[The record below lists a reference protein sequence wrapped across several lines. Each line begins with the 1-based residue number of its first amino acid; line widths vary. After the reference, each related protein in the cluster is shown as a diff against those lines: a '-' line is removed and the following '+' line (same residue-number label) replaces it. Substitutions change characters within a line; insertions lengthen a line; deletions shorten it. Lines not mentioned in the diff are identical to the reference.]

1 MTHRLSPA
9 LLLLICGATDSTLA
23 NDRLEEIIVTSSR
36 VEMPLRQVGTS
47 VSVIDNAEIRTRG
60 FANLAEVLQYEPAI
74 SLTNTGGQGK
84 ATSLRIRGEN
94 GYRTKVLMDGIEIT
108 DVSAPQ
114 AGPLFEHLLSAGTER
129 VEILRGPQG
138 MMYGADAG
146 GVVNIQTLRPQTGVG
161 GSLGG
166 EFGRYDTYQYGGHLG
181 AGNESVDAILFGTY
195 YETAGFNSRTT
206 DTELRDRDGYENTTL
221 HGRAGWNMAD
231 TLRAEVVGHTVEG
244 ENEFDDCFTVDTFA
258 PTDDCSDDYRQ
269 DASRASLTYGGEVFT
284 HQLAYNLHQTD
295 RDFRAAGISSFT
307 TEGELGKLEY
317 IGSWNPSADLK
328 LVYGADV
335 ITESMDDG
343 SFDTRRDQNGYY
355 LEYQG
360 RFGANLY
367 LTAGL
372 RHDDNDDFDAH
383 TTYRA
388 SAAYLFTLAAGELQL
403 RGTYGT
409 GYRAPSLY
417 EIAYNR
423 GDFAYPPASGVELE
437 AEKSAG
443 YDLGVAFYAGSGWFV
458 EAIYFDQQID
468 DEIFFDLLDFS
479 GYLQGDGESTSRGI
493 ELSGALPLGDALLLT
508 GNYTYNDTEDA
519 DGFQRL
525 RVPEQMA
532 NLGLGYRLRDGR
544 LSINLFLHVS
554 RDAIDGLGEA
564 LDDYET
570 LNLTASYRV
579 RDSLEVYG
587 RVENLT
593 DENYEMVPTYNTPG
607 AAGYT
612 GLRYS
617 F

>member
-1 MTHRLSPA
+1 MTYRHSRA
-9 LLLLICGATDSTLA
+9 LLLLVCSATASTLA

-47 VSVIDNAEIRTRG
+47 VSVIDDTEIRMRG

-74 SLTNTGGQGK
+74 SLSNTGGQGK

-94 GYRTKVLMDGIEIT
+94 GYRTKVLLDGIEIT

-114 AGPLFEHLLSAGTER
+114 AGPLFEQLLSAGTER

-146 GVVNIQTLRPQTGVG
+146 GVVNIQSLRPQTGVG

-166 EFGRYDTYQYGGHLG
+166 EFGRYDTYQYGGHLE
-181 AGNESVDAILFGTY
+181 AANDTVDAVLFGTY

-206 DTELRDRDGYENTTL
+206 DTGLRDEDGYENTTL
-221 HGRAGWNMAD
+221 HGRAGWNIAN
-231 TLRAEVVGHTVEG
+231 TLRAELVGRAVEG
-244 ENEFDDCFTVDTFA
+244 ENAFDDCYTADTFA

-269 DASRASLTYGGEVFT
+269 DAWRASLTHGGDVFSN
-284 HQLAYNLHQTD
+284 QFAYNLNRTD
-295 RDFRAAGISSFT
+295 RDFHAEGISSFA
-307 TEGELGKLEY
+307 TEGELGKFEY
-317 IGSWNPSADLK
+317 IGSWSPSADLK
-328 LVYGADV
+328 LVYGADF
-335 ITESMDDG
+335 ISESMDDG
-343 SFDTRRDQNGYY
+343 SLDTSRDQNGYY
-355 LEYQG
+355 MEYQG
-360 RFGANLY
+360 RFGGNLY

-388 SAAYLFTLAAGELQL
+388 SAAYLFALAAGELQL

-409 GYRAPSLY
+409 GFRAPSLY

-423 GDFAYPPASGVELE
+423 GDFAYPPASGVALE

-443 YDLGVAFYAGSGWFV
+443 YDLGVAFHAGSGWFV
-458 EAIYFDQQID
+458 EAVYFDQQIE

-493 ELSGALPLGDALLLT
+493 ELSGALPLGGALLLT

-519 DGFQRL
+519 DGYQRL

-532 NLGLGYRLRDGR
+532 NLGLGYRPREGR

-554 RDAIDGLGEA
+554 RDAVDGLGGE
-564 LDDYET
+564 LDDYEV
-570 LNLTASYRV
+570 LNLTASYRL

-593 DENYEMVPTYNTPG
+593 DEAYEMVPTYNTPG